1 MASGMFTDRTKVLEF
16 FNSRGL
22 IVEPA
27 ALQIIMERS
36 LGTMIT
42 HLLDNETVKSG
53 IIGKESV
60 LNLIGGNQVK
70 NPGQMKEIDVNDI
83 RANSSVEDFRKM
95 FVNRYETLKS
105 IIINAGKLRQV
116 DSISAVKERD
126 FREVKI
132 VGMVSNVS
140 ETRNGH
146 KKFRIEDTESYI
158 DVIILKKNPMSQE
171 LLLNDEVVGV
181 IGGKARPNNDR
192 EKSDPVIFANELIR
206 PDMPE
211 RIIDDS
217 GLPPEYVCSISDI
230 HVGSKTFIKE
240 GFESFLRW
248 VNSSSDEAA
257 NLKHLILSGDVV
269 DGIGV
274 YPNQEND
281 LELVNPM
288 DQYEYLADFVN
299 RVPSDI
305 KVYIMP
311 GNHDTVRLA
320 EPQPEMSP
328 AIRKMFTGNV
338 KFLPN
343 PYNLRLNKK
352 LITLY
357 HGMSLNDLIEL
368 IPGGNFD
375 SVGKAIE
382 LMLKRRYMGPV
393 HGGRTPIVPNQVDS
407 HIFREVPDIF
417 ITGHIHGHYIGNYK
431 GVRYVNSSTWQSQTE
446 YQKMMNYSPDPCIA
460 TLFDLNSKT
469 VVKKNFL
476 PKAFSE

>member
-1 MASGMFTDRTKVLEF
+1 MTSNYFQDKLKILEF
-16 FNSRGL
+16 FNSRGIIL
-22 IVEPA
+22 DPE
-27 ALQIIMERS
+27 ALKIIMDRS
-36 LGTMIT
+36 MGTMIT
-42 HLLDNETVKSG
+42 HLIDNDTLRTG
-53 IIGKESV
+53 IIKKDDV
-60 LNLIGGNQVK
+60 LRLIGGNQNK
-70 NPGQMKEIDVNDI
+70 NPEQIKEIDVNDI
-83 RANSSVEDFRKM
+83 KANSSVEDFRKM

-116 DSISAVKERD
+116 DSITNIRNRD
-126 FREVKI
+126 AREVKV
-132 VGMVSNVS
+132 VGMINNVS

-158 DVIILKKNPMSQE
+158 DVIIMKKNPMSQE

-181 IGGKARPNNDR
+181 IGSKPRPNNDM
-192 EKSDPVIFANELIR
+192 EKSEPVIFANEIIR
-206 PDMPE
+206 PDIPE
-211 RIIDDS
+211 RLIDDN
-217 GLPPEYVCSISDI
+217 GKTPEFICSISDI

-240 GFESFLRW
+240 GFTNFIRW

-281 LELVNPM
+281 LEIINPLE
-288 DQYEYLADFVN
+288 QYEYLADFVN
-299 RVPSDI
+299 QLPPDLN
-305 KVYIMP
+305 VYVMP

-328 AIRKMFTGNV
+328 AIRKMFSGNV

-343 PYNLRLNKK
+343 PYNLRINKK
-352 LITLY
+352 LVTLY
-357 HGMSLNDLIEL
+357 HGMSLNDLIEM

-393 HGGRTPIVPNQVDS
+393 FGGRTPIVPNQFDT
-407 HIFREVPDIF
+407 HIFREAPDIF
-417 ITGHIHGHYIGNYK
+417 ITGHIHGHYIGNYN
-431 GVRYVNSSTWQSQTE
+431 GVRYVNSSTWQSQTD

-460 TLFDLNSKT
+460 TLFDTNSKT
-469 VVKKNFL
+469 VVKKTFL
-476 PKAFSE
+476 PS